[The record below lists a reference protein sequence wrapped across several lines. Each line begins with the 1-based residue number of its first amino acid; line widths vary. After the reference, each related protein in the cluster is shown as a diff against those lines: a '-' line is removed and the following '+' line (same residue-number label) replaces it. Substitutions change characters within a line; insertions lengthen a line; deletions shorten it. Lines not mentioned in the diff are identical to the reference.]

1 MSYVYIYN
9 IYTERTRERTG
20 QAGTEWRQAGRLHA
34 KATERE
40 GEKKGT
46 EQRSKREGSQEA
58 GRE

>member
-1 MSYVYIYN
+1 MCIYI
-9 IYTERTRERTG
+9 TFTQKEQEKEWGRQG
-20 QAGTEWRQAGRLHA
+20 EWRQAGRLHA

-46 EQRSKREGSQEA
+46 EQRSKREESQEA